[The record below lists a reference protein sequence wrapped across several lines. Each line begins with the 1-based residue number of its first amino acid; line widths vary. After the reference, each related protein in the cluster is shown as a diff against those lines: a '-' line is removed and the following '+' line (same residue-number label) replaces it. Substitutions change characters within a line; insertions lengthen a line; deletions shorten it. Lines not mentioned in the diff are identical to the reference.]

1 MPKSKILIADD
12 DPIARES
19 LNTLLFKGD
28 YELEFAADGREALDK
43 ALSWLPDLVL
53 LDGMMPWLD
62 GFTVCRQLRQHPQTA
77 EVPILIITALDDH
90 DSHLEGIEA
99 GADDFISK
107 PFNRAILRARIH
119 TIVRLNR
126 YRHLVTERTKFERVV
141 NQANSGFL
149 LINEQDQILFA
160 NPMASHYLGLVTDA
174 YQPGKVSFRQI
185 AESQYHCQPEA
196 GWDNWPQSAS
206 PSDTR
211 YLVRP
216 ESSTAR
222 DFWLQVD
229 ILDSFDTTEEATYII
244 GLTNVTAQMSSF
256 RDISHFHAL
265 MSHKLRTPL
274 TSIVCGLELLS
285 NNKLPAEQAPRLIQL
300 ARDGTARLQ
309 NDINQ
314 VIKYLTAPGLSAGA
328 DGCSIEMFLDLFRQL
343 SEEMDI
349 QITVEPDLVD
359 TDLNS
364 HMRLTCQVAEIV
376 LREVLGNAQKFH
388 PENKPTIEL
397 ALTTLGAEEIQIQI
411 RDNGRHLSPEQL
423 AQVWQPYYQGDKYF
437 TGEVPGMGLGL
448 AMVAAF
454 VWGVGGQCH
463 LYNRSAT
470 PGITVELVLPLQVEP
485 VSS

>member
-19 LNTLLFKGD
+19 LNTLLLHGD
-28 YELEFAADGREALDK
+28 YELEFAVDGREALDK

-62 GFTVCRQLRQHPQTA
+62 GFTVCRHLRQNLQTA

-90 DSHLEGIEA
+90 DSHIQGIEA

-107 PFNRAILRARIH
+107 PFNRSILRARIH
-119 TIVRLNR
+119 TITRLNR
-126 YRHLVTERTKFERVV
+126 YRHLVTERNKFERVV

-149 LINEQDQILFA
+149 LINEHDQILFA
-160 NPMASHYLGLVTDA
+160 NPMACHYLGLVTDT
-174 YQPGKVSFRQI
+174 YQPKEVTFRQT
-185 AESQYHCQPEA
+185 AESQYQCQPETA
-196 GWDNWPQSAS
+196 WSDWPQPLS
-206 PSDTR
+206 PSATR

-216 ESSTAR
+216 ETSTAR

-229 ILDSFDTTEEATYII
+229 ILDSFAATEEATYII
-244 GLTNVTAQMSSF
+244 SLTNVTAQMSSF
-256 RDISHFHAL
+256 RDISHFHSL

-285 NNKLPAEQAPRLIQL
+285 SEKLPPDQAPRLIQF

-314 VIKYLTAPGLSAGA
+314 VIKYLTAPGLSTGA
-328 DGCSIEMFLDLFRQL
+328 EGCSVETFLDLFNQL
-343 SEEMDI
+343 SEELDI
-349 QITVEPDLVD
+349 QIANDPDLGD
-359 TDLNS
+359 TDPNS
-364 HMRLTCQVAEIV
+364 HIWLTREVAEIV
-376 LREVLGNAQKFH
+376 LREILGNARKFH
-388 PENKPTIEL
+388 PENEPIIEL
-397 ALTTLGAEEIQIQI
+397 TMSTLAAEKIQIQI
-411 RDNGRHLSPEQL
+411 SDNGRHLSPEQL
-423 AQVWQPYYQGDKYF
+423 AKVWQPYYQGDKYF
-437 TGEVPGMGLGL
+437 TGEVSGMGLGL

-463 LYNRSAT
+463 LYNRPTA
-470 PGITVELVLPLQVEP
+470 PGITVELILPLQAEEE
-485 VSS
+485 